1 MMKIP
6 YFDQYNKKN
15 YGFETTAPNGSFQ
28 TPYFG
33 ERFNVSLF
41 DYRLECDVCI
51 YVPDNLTLGSKMVVD
66 IDYDI
71 IDEGWMGNGWT
82 DSLYIFLESKQTRN
96 SSYYQMEYS
105 TFERLVD
112 SKKNAKKEFSVAE
125 DSTEAG

>member
-1 MMKIP
+1 M
-6 YFDQYNKKN
+6 
-15 YGFETTAPNGSFQ
+15 
-28 TPYFG
+28 
-33 ERFNVSLF
+33 SLF
-41 DYRLECDVCI
+41 DYDLWFSVYI
-51 YVPDNLTLGSKMVVD
+51 YVPDNLTLGTKMVVD

-82 DSLYIFLESKQTRN
+82 DSIYIFLESKQTRN

-125 DSTEAG
+125 DSTEARRVSPQTTTT